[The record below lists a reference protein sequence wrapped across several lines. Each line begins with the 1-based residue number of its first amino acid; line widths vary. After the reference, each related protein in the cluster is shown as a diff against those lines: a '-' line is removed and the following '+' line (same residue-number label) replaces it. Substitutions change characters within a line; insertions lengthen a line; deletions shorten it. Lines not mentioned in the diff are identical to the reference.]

1 MRAHPMNM
9 PIQGESTHQAG
20 RISSTLQAILQLSD
34 GEMESIA
41 APIPLPEAIVRLQ
54 SFEAAVGALR
64 LMERRF
70 RRARSSDSVIR
81 YVEIGGSAAPADGA
95 APRRCAR
102 CGRLTTTYYVPTLGA
117 EASVTAETAAYCD
130 ECYAAAIA

>member
-81 YVEIGGSAAPADGA
+81 YVEIGGAAGPGHGA
-95 APRRCAR
+95 GPPPRAR
-102 CGRLTTTYYVPTLGA
+102 WGRPPPPH
-117 EASVTAETAAYCD
+117 
-130 ECYAAAIA
+130 

>member
-54 SFEAAVGALR
+54 SFEAAAGALR

-70 RRARSSDSVIR
+70 RRARGTRS
-81 YVEIGGSAAPADGA
+81 G
-95 APRRCAR
+95 
-102 CGRLTTTYYVPTLGA
+102 GRLRRKRGA
-117 EASVTAETAAYCD
+117 GGPGRGAGHQRVARSRG
-130 ECYAAAIA
+130 

>member
-81 YVEIGGSAAPADGA
+81 YVEIGRAAAAAAGA
-95 APRRCAR
+95 GAPRR
-102 CGRLTTTYYVPTLGA
+102 GRRGGA
-117 EASVTAETAAYCD
+117 STPHVSSAL
-130 ECYAAAIA
+130 